1 MKKGFLF
8 VLFLVTCANVFSQ
21 ELPHSI
27 CKNCWNPDSLGNH
40 RVAIRVTSS
49 GKYAKALIPWRRRDR
64 NPGDKRIIIE
74 DAETKQKLLNV
85 KTGTLNRESGE
96 IYFEPSSGAGIYY
109 VYYMPCKNEGSSNYP
124 KGIYLSPGTTASQ
137 EWLSGL
143 NTGSPLAVVKE
154 IQSIDPFNTFYPME
168 VIATKKET
176 EQLIEKNKTAAYVIF
191 PQARGHSM
199 VNDLP
204 QRWIE
209 NGPKNY
215 FNSSAS
221 KGENF
226 AFQLGVYA
234 LQSLENVKI
243 AFRDLATSKGE
254 IISSKNIFCI
264 NTGGVAYDGSPFT
277 KELNI
282 DQY

>member
-1 MKKGFLF
+1 
-8 VLFLVTCANVFSQ
+8 
-21 ELPHSI
+21 
-27 CKNCWNPDSLGNH
+27 
-40 RVAIRVTSS
+40 
-49 GKYAKALIPWRRRDR
+49 
-64 NPGDKRIIIE
+64 
-74 DAETKQKLLNV
+74 
-85 KTGTLNRESGE
+85 
-96 IYFEPSSGAGIYY
+96 
-109 VYYMPCKNEGSSNYP
+109 MPCKNQGSSNYP

-191 PQARGHSM
+191 PQARGHSIRM

-282 DQY
+282 DQYKVQALWCGVDVPVTARAGIYKGKAIITVEGKSPMEVRIALTVSNDIAKNNGVNEPWKMTRLGWFNSTMAQENTVIATYTPLVFKKTRLVCSAEN